1 MAQQNTNRISHD
13 VDAEQNVFRDDQLE
27 RIINDLGEEDTGKGF
42 SETSYVGSTPFI
54 DQITTYDSAAK
65 NYVRSIVDFTYS
77 PLPFIGQIV
86 KTVYNKDGTNAVA
99 TITAVVTYNTNKTI
113 KDVNV
118 VTART

>member
-1 MAQQNTNRISHD
+1 MAQKNTNRISHD

-27 RIINDLGEEDTGKGF
+27 RIINDLAEEDTGKGF

-54 DQITTYDSAAK
+54 DNITTYDSALK
-65 NYVRSIVDFTYS
+65 NYVRSVVDFTYS
-77 PLPFIGQIV
+77 PLPFIEQIV
-86 KTVYNKDGTNAVA
+86 KTIYNKDGTNVVA

-118 VTART
+118 VTSRT